1 MTSKIL
7 TEMEKSFV
15 ENFTLTG
22 NATESARLSGYSEK
36 TAKQQGYELRQRL
49 QSNIDEAVKK
59 NLTASVPIAVE
70 TLKKLIED
78 TKIPPST
85 RLQAVNSLLDRT
97 GHHTSNI
104 TQIED
109 ITHKRSSHDLKQ
121 ELNHLLHT
129 LSIVKVPPDDDS
141 SNGSNGSSNGTGNST
156 H

>member
-1 MTSKIL
+1 MTKTL
-7 TEMEKSFV
+7 TNMEQSFV
-15 ENFTLTG
+15 ENFTLKG

-70 TLKKLIED
+70 TLKKLIAD

-109 ITHKRSSHDLKQ
+109 ITHKRSSHDLKA

-141 SNGSNGSSNGTGNST
+141 NNGSNGSNGTGNI

>member
-1 MTSKIL
+1 MTKTL
-7 TEMEKSFV
+7 TNMEQSFV

-70 TLKKLIED
+70 TLKKLIAD

-109 ITHKRSSHDLKQ
+109 ITHKRSSHELKA

-129 LSIVKVPPDDDS
+129 LSIVKVPPDDEGNKG
-141 SNGSNGSSNGTGNST
+141 SNGSNGTGNI

>member
-1 MTSKIL
+1 MTKTL
-7 TEMEKSFV
+7 TNMEQSFV

-49 QSNIDEAVKK
+49 HPNIDEAVKK

-70 TLKKLIED
+70 TLKKLIAD

-109 ITHKRSSHDLKQ
+109 ITHKRSSHELKA

-129 LSIVKVPPDDDS
+129 LSIVKVPPDD
-141 SNGSNGSSNGTGNST
+141 SNNGSNGTGNI

>member
-1 MTSKIL
+1 MTKTL
-7 TEMEKSFV
+7 TELEKAFV
-15 ENFTLTG
+15 ENFTLSG
-22 NATESARLSGYSEK
+22 NATQSAIKSGYSEK
-36 TAKQQGYELRQRL
+36 PAKQQGYELRQRL

-78 TKIPPST
+78 SKIPPST

-109 ITHKRSSHDLKQ
+109 ITHKRSSNDLKQ

-129 LSIVKVPPDDDS
+129 LSITRVPKDDEG
-141 SNGSNGSSNGTGNST
+141 NGGNGSSNGTGNI

>member
-1 MTSKIL
+1 MTKTL
-7 TEMEKSFV
+7 TNMEQSFV

-70 TLKKLIED
+70 TLKKLIAD

-109 ITHKRSSHDLKQ
+109 ITHKRSSHELKA

-129 LSIVKVPPDDDS
+129 LSIVKVPPDD
-141 SNGSNGSSNGTGNST
+141 SNNGSNGTGNI

>member
-1 MTSKIL
+1 MTKTL
-7 TEMEKSFV
+7 TNMEQSFV

-49 QSNIDEAVKK
+49 QPNIDEAVKK

-70 TLKKLIED
+70 TLKKLIAD
-78 TKIPPST
+78 TKIAPST

-109 ITHKRSSHDLKQ
+109 ITHKRSSHELKA

-129 LSIVKVPPDDDS
+129 LSIVKVPPDD
-141 SNGSNGSSNGTGNST
+141 SNNGSNGTGNI

>member
-1 MTSKIL
+1 
-7 TEMEKSFV
+7 MEQSFV

-78 TKIPPST
+78 QKIPPST

-109 ITHKRSSHDLKQ
+109 ITHKRSSHDLKA

-129 LSIVKVPPDDDS
+129 LSIVKVP
-141 SNGSNGSSNGTGNST
+141 NKEFTA
-156 H
+156 

>member
-1 MTSKIL
+1 
-7 TEMEKSFV
+7 MEQSFV

-70 TLKKLIED
+70 TLKKLISD

-109 ITHKRSSHDLKQ
+109 ITHKRSCHELKA

-129 LSIVKVPPDDDS
+129 LSIVKVPNDDDS
-141 SNGSNGSSNGTGNST
+141 SNGSNGAGNI

>member
-7 TEMEKSFV
+7 TKMEQAFI
-15 ENFTLTG
+15 ENFTLSG
-22 NATESARLSGYSEK
+22 NATQSAIKSGYSEK

-70 TLKKLIED
+70 TLKNLIAD
-78 TKIPPST
+78 NKIPPST

-97 GHHTSNI
+97 GHSSSSI
-104 TQIED
+104 TQIQD
-109 ITHKRSSHDLKQ
+109 ITHKRSSEELKQ

-129 LSIVKVPPDDDS
+129 LSIVKVPNDDS
-141 SNGSNGSSNGTGNST
+141 NNGSNGTGNI

>member
-1 MTSKIL
+1 
-7 TEMEKSFV
+7 MEQSFV

-70 TLKKLIED
+70 TLKKLIAD

-109 ITHKRSSHDLKQ
+109 ITHKRSSHELKA

-129 LSIVKVPPDDDS
+129 LSIVKVPNDDDS
-141 SNGSNGSSNGTGNST
+141 SNGSNGAGNI

>member
-1 MTSKIL
+1 MTKTL
-7 TEMEKSFV
+7 TNMEQSFV

-78 TKIPPST
+78 NKIPPST

-109 ITHKRSSHDLKQ
+109 ITHKRSSHELKA

-141 SNGSNGSSNGTGNST
+141 SNGSNGTGNV

>member
-1 MTSKIL
+1 
-7 TEMEKSFV
+7 MEQSFV

-70 TLKKLIED
+70 TLKKLIAD

-109 ITHKRSSHDLKQ
+109 ITHKRSSHELKA

-129 LSIVKVPPDDDS
+129 LSIVKVPNDDDS
-141 SNGSNGSSNGTGNST
+141 SNGSNGTGNI

>member
-1 MTSKIL
+1 
-7 TEMEKSFV
+7 MEQSFV

-70 TLKKLIED
+70 TLKKLIAD

-109 ITHKRSSHDLKQ
+109 ITHKRSSHDLKA

-129 LSIVKVPPDDDS
+129 LSIVKVPNDDDS
-141 SNGSNGSSNGTGNST
+141 NNGSNGTGNV

>member
-1 MTSKIL
+1 
-7 TEMEKSFV
+7 MEQSFV

-49 QSNIDEAVKK
+49 QPNIDEAVKK

-70 TLKKLIED
+70 TLKKLIAD

-109 ITHKRSSHDLKQ
+109 ITHKRSSHELKA

-129 LSIVKVPPDDDS
+129 LSIVKVPNDDDS
-141 SNGSNGSSNGTGNST
+141 SNGSNGAGNI

>member
-1 MTSKIL
+1 MTKTL
-7 TEMEKSFV
+7 TNMEQSFV

-70 TLKKLIED
+70 TLKKLIAD
-78 TKIPPST
+78 QKIPPST

-109 ITHKRSSHDLKQ
+109 ITHKRSSHELKA

-141 SNGSNGSSNGTGNST
+141 NNGSNGSNGTGNI

>member
-1 MTSKIL
+1 MTKTL
-7 TEMEKSFV
+7 TELEKAFV
-15 ENFTLTG
+15 ENFTLSG
-22 NATESARLSGYSEK
+22 NATQSAIKSGYSEK

-78 TKIPPST
+78 SKIPPST

-109 ITHKRSSHDLKQ
+109 ITHKRSSNDLKQ

-129 LSIVKVPPDDDS
+129 LSITRVPKDDEG
-141 SNGSNGSSNGTGNST
+141 NGGNGSSNGTGNI

>member
-1 MTSKIL
+1 MTKTL
-7 TEMEKSFV
+7 TNMEQSFV

-70 TLKKLIED
+70 TLKKLIAD

-109 ITHKRSSHDLKQ
+109 ITHKRSSHELKA

-129 LSIVKVPPDDDS
+129 LSIVKVPNDDDS
-141 SNGSNGSSNGTGNST
+141 SNGSNGAGNI

>member
-1 MTSKIL
+1 MTKTL
-7 TEMEKSFV
+7 TELEKAFV
-15 ENFTLTG
+15 ENFTLSG
-22 NATESARLSGYSEK
+22 NATQSAIKSGYSEK

-78 TKIPPST
+78 NKIPPST

-109 ITHKRSSHDLKQ
+109 ITHKRSSNDLKQ
-121 ELNHLLHT
+121 ELNNLLHT
-129 LSIVKVPPDDDS
+129 LSITRVPTDDEGNS
-141 SNGSNGSSNGTGNST
+141 GNGSSNGTGNST

>member
-1 MTSKIL
+1 MTKTL
-7 TEMEKSFV
+7 TNMEQSFV

-70 TLKKLIED
+70 TLKKLISD
-78 TKIPPST
+78 QKIPPST

-104 TQIED
+104 TQIQD
-109 ITHKRSSHDLKQ
+109 ITHARSSNELRA
-121 ELNHLLHT
+121 ELNNLLHT
-129 LSIVKVPPDDDS
+129 LSIVKVPPDDTGN
-141 SNGSNGSSNGTGNST
+141 NGSNGTGNI

>member
-1 MTSKIL
+1 
-7 TEMEKSFV
+7 MEQSFV

-70 TLKKLIED
+70 TLKKLIAD

-109 ITHKRSSHDLKQ
+109 ITHKRSSHELKA

-129 LSIVKVPPDDDS
+129 LSIVKVPPDDEGNNG
-141 SNGSNGSSNGTGNST
+141 SNGSNGTGNI

>member
-1 MTSKIL
+1 MTKTL
-7 TEMEKSFV
+7 TNMEQSFV

-49 QSNIDEAVKK
+49 QPNIDEAVKK

-70 TLKKLIED
+70 TLKKLISD
-78 TKIPPST
+78 QKIPPST

-97 GHHTSNI
+97 GHSSSSI
-104 TQIED
+104 TQIQD
-109 ITHKRSSHDLKQ
+109 ITNQRSSESLKQ

-129 LSIVKVPPDDDS
+129 LSIVKVPPDD
-141 SNGSNGSSNGTGNST
+141 SNNGSNGTGNI

>member
-1 MTSKIL
+1 MSNKIL
-7 TEMEKSFV
+7 TEMEKSFI

-22 NATESARLSGYSEK
+22 NATQSAEMSGYSKK
-36 TAKQQGYELRQRL
+36 TAKQQGYQLKERL
-49 QSNIDEAVKK
+49 QQEIDRSIKDK
-59 NLTASVPIAVE
+59 MRSSVPIAVE

-97 GHHTSNI
+97 NHGATST

-109 ITHKRSSHDLKQ
+109 ITHKRSSEDLKQ
-121 ELNHLLHT
+121 ELNHLLST
-129 LSIVKVPPDDDS
+129 LSIVKIKKEEDD
-141 SNGSNGSSNGTGNST
+141 NGNNGNI

>member
-1 MTSKIL
+1 MTKTL
-7 TEMEKSFV
+7 TNMEQSFV
-15 ENFTLTG
+15 ENLPLTG

-70 TLKKLIED
+70 TLKKLIAD

-109 ITHKRSSHDLKQ
+109 ITHKRSSHELKA
-121 ELNHLLHT
+121 EHNHLLHT
-129 LSIVKVPPDDDS
+129 LSIVKVPPDD
-141 SNGSNGSSNGTGNST
+141 SNNGSNGTGNI